1 MSGLMDLL
9 GGALS
14 QNSIGQMAQQLGASE
29 NQVQSAIGMALPALL
44 QGLQRNASNPQGA
57 TSLMGALDRD
67 HDGSVLD
74 DIGGLLGNFQ
84 QGPGAGILGHIL
96 GGQQPV
102 VQQGIGQTTG
112 LNANQIGNLL
122 QMLAPM
128 VMGSLGKTARSQGV
142 GADGLAGLLGMITG
156 QMQQQQPQSFNMIN
170 MLLDQNRDGNV
181 VDDVVKLVGSFLRR

>member
-9 GGALS
+9 GGALN
-14 QNSIGQMAQQLGASE
+14 QGNIGQMAQQLGASE

-57 TSLMGALDRD
+57 SALMGALDRD
-67 HDGSVLD
+67 HDGNILN
-74 DIGGLLGNFQ
+74 DIGSLLGNFQ

-96 GGQQPV
+96 GNQQPV

-112 LNANQIGNLL
+112 LNAGQIGNLL
-122 QMLAPM
+122 QMLAPV
-128 VMGSLGKTARSQGV
+128 VMGSLGKTTRSQGV
-142 GADGLAGLLGMITG
+142 GADGLAGLLGMVTG

-181 VDDVVKLVGSFLRR
+181 VDDVARLVGNFLKR